1 MVWQAFVSILMVWQ
15 AFVPPYEIITLVG
28 SFVFVNWLLPVFQ
41 FKLLLADLFFFP
53 FPHFTKKIRFLPLL
67 QNLSYSLW
75 PLAFS
80 DKSGSYITCCCL
92 YHGDTFCVTADTKI
106 FLGWWVV
113 VVWKYFAF
121 MTWTHTPGYANGI
134 RLARLNQCWFWNR
147 GRNNNNSHEEIEL
160 WRFRNIDFE

>member
-1 MVWQAFVSILMVWQ
+1 M
-15 AFVPPYEIITLVG
+15 
-28 SFVFVNWLLPVFQ
+28 FQ
-41 FKLLLADLFFFP
+41 IQVTSGWFIFFL

-134 RLARLNQCWFWNR
+134 RLARQNQCWFWNR

-160 WRFRNIDFE
+160 WRFRNIDFESSGQSSMGN